1 MSSTNQVL
9 FYDAESYSKNLNLL
23 SEYDEVYILKDSTIL
38 LGENE
43 IVGLSEDEKKNINYN
58 TLKFVNDFGHKTIN
72 EKVLFKV

>member
-9 FYDAESYSKNLNLL
+9 FLDAESYSKNLNLL

-43 IVGLSEDEKKNINYN
+43 IVGLSEMRRKI
-58 TLKFVNDFGHKTIN
+58 
-72 EKVLFKV
+72 